1 MFRKDVTYDDIKS
14 HKKPG
19 PHPLFTKHIFEKTH
33 RGGVVF

>member
-19 PHPLFTKHIFEKTH
+19 PHPLFKNTFLKKHT
-33 RGGVVF
+33 GGE